1 MTNESGRSLIEM
13 LGVISLIAVIT
24 VSGMSV
30 VSLIHTKY
38 RVATIQSEVEEI
50 VRGVFDLFS
59 FHRTLKNISD
69 IQKTICEN
77 DILPRDCF
85 GNKWKNEFGGDIEV
99 TLTDTEKIKIEY
111 TNIPDKVSRLLMC
124 QIEWA
129 SVVPS
134 TPDMETGCRCGKS
147 SCSFGSTMVFTSK

>member
-24 VSGMSV
+24 VSSMGV
-30 VSLIHTKY
+30 VNFIQTRY

-59 FHRTLKNISD
+59 FHRTLKNIPD

-85 GNKWKNEFGGDIEV
+85 GNKWENEFGGNIEV
-99 TLTDTEKIKIEY
+99 TFTEGEKIQITY
-111 TNIPDKVSRLLMC
+111 TNLPDKISRLLMC
-124 QIEWA
+124 RTEWA
-129 SVVPS
+129 SVIPEA
-134 TPDMETGCRCGKS
+134 PDMDTGCRCGKS
-147 SCSFGSTMVFTSK
+147 LCSFGATMIFTSK